1 MKNKRQMVEVNVK
14 IVLLGDTDSGKNKII
29 QRFVDENFDLEYTSC
44 IGIDYSI
51 KIIKYKNKKYS
62 IQFFDTS
69 GQERF
74 RSLMTS
80 YYHLANG
87 FFVVFDLT
95 KENSLL
101 SVRDWIESIED
112 NIKEPKIIIL
122 GNKDESKEKKIPDD
136 IINKEIGGYKYKFI
150 KVSSNKNITKAIE
163 ELIDLI
169 EEESEKEDDNPFKF
183 HKVNHKINLKKK
195 EKSKKKI
202 IDNDKNDNVNYNNNK
217 LKKYIDF

>member
-1 MKNKRQMVEVNVK
+1 MKNKIHVNKVE
-14 IVLLGDTDSGKNKII
+14 ILFLGDTDSGKTGMIE
-29 QRFVDENFDLEYTSC
+29 RFVHRNIDLEYTASV
-44 IGIDYSI
+44 GIDYYE
-51 KIIKYKNKKYS
+51 KTIKYKNKEYN
-62 IQFFDTS
+62 IQFHDTS

-74 RSLMTS
+74 RSLTTS
-80 YYHLANG
+80 YYRMANG

-95 KENSLL
+95 KESSLL

-136 IINKEIGGYKYKFI
+136 VINKEIGGYKYKFI

-169 EEESEKEDDNPFKF
+169 EEESEKEDDNHFKF
-183 HKVNHKINLKKK
+183 HKVNHKINIKKK
-195 EKSKKKI
+195 KKVKI
-202 IDNDKNDNVNYNNNK
+202 I
-217 LKKYIDF
+217 L

>member
-1 MKNKRQMVEVNVK
+1 M
-14 IVLLGDTDSGKNKII
+14 LLGDTDSEKAEMIE
-29 QRFVDENFDLEYTSC
+29 RFVHRNIDLEYTSSVC
-44 IGIDYSI
+44 IDY
-51 KIIKYKNKKYS
+51 KKYIKYKNKEYN
-62 IQFFDTS
+62 IQFHDTS
-69 GQERF
+69 GQERY
-74 RSLMTS
+74 RSIMPS
-80 YYHLANG
+80 YYHMANG

-101 SVRDWIESIED
+101 SARDWIKSNEDKIE
-112 NIKEPKIIIL
+112 EPKIIIL
-122 GNKDESKEKKIPDD
+122 GNKNESKEKKIPDEV
-136 IINKEIGGYKYKFI
+136 INKEIGGYKYKFI

-195 EKSKKKI
+195 EKSKNNI
-202 IDNDKNDNVNYNNNK
+202 IDNDKNDNANFNNNK